1 MIVQWWIH
9 IIVHLSRP
17 IEHAA
22 PGPKLDA
29 DCGPCVVM
37 MCLHRFL
44 SYNKC
49 SILVGNV
56 VHGRGYICVN
66 RSRAFGD
73 SQYLPLN
80 SDVTLKLFLKK
91 LSLNLGIFYL
101 EALGRL

>member
-1 MIVQWWIH
+1 M
-9 IIVHLSRP
+9 SKP

-22 PGPKLDA
+22 PGLKPDV
-29 DCGPCVVM
+29 DCGPCVIR

-49 SILVGNV
+49 TILVGNV
-56 VHGRGYICVN
+56 VNGRDYIHVN
-66 RSRAFGD
+66 RLRPFGN
-73 SQYLPLN
+73 SLYLPLN
-80 SDVTLKLFLKK
+80 SDVTLKLFFKK

>member
-9 IIVHLSRP
+9 IIVHLSKL

-22 PGPKLDA
+22 PGLKLDI
-29 DCGPCVVM
+29 DGVPCVIM

-44 SYNKC
+44 GYNKC
-49 SILVGNV
+49 TILVGNTAN
-56 VHGRGYICVN
+56 GRGYIHVN
-66 RSRAFGD
+66 GSRAFGN
-73 SQYLPLN
+73 SLYLPLN
-80 SDVTLKLFLKK
+80 SDVNLKLLFKK

>member
-17 IEHAA
+17 IEHAV
-22 PGPKLDA
+22 PGLKLDV

-49 SILVGNV
+49 AILVGNV
-56 VHGRGYICVN
+56 VNGRGYIRVN
-66 RSRAFGD
+66 WSRAFGN
-73 SQYLPLN
+73 SLYLPLN
-80 SDVTLKLFLKK
+80 SDVTLKLFFKK
-91 LSLNLGIFYL
+91 LSLNLGIFDL
-101 EALGRL
+101 ETLGRL

>member
-9 IIVHLSRP
+9 IIVHLSKL

-22 PGPKLDA
+22 PGLKLDI
-29 DCGPCVVM
+29 DGVPCVIM

-44 SYNKC
+44 GYNKC
-49 SILVGNV
+49 TILVGNTAN
-56 VHGRGYICVN
+56 GRGYIHVN
-66 RSRAFGD
+66 GLRAFRN
-73 SQYLPLN
+73 SLYLPLN
-80 SDVTLKLFLKK
+80 SDVNLKLLFKK